1 MPKFGIHI
9 HVLDE
14 VAAKLSAA
22 NGNTPIDQDKNT
34 IGNLLNN
41 NRFEA
46 ALGAIGPDLLFWAP
60 DYNVIEQLKTLIN
73 IYTELKSVK
82 DDVDEAIEKIE
93 EGIDDT
99 VDEIVNELIQ
109 IPIIGP
115 AVQGVKDFKTFFEKL
130 TDGFET
136 IFNNL
141 DNDIE
146 QALMVRVLGLD
157 GSDEGATM
165 ARSLF
170 QGLFQ
175 SSSQM
180 GREEMDWYWFEM
192 LHYRNTGDFLK
203 NLIENAENM
212 NSDSAKAYA
221 YAYATHVAA
230 DLTGHPYVNTVSGA
244 PYRIAV
250 QRHVVIENYMDQW
263 KWMDAYGTNIR
274 ETLFAA
280 TDFKSNKDMPD
291 EVAELLEKTLK
302 NTYEDLIHPLRFG
315 NPLDGS
321 GNLKDFND
329 YGFLTKD
336 DIKLAYRA
344 QKIMLEFLGN
354 MEPYEQP
361 TEPFDGA
368 DELVATWFS
377 EMDELFSQETWVV
390 QPENGNSD
398 NLLLNLD
405 EFFAAIQD
413 TISNLIDIAKQML
426 DSLRDMAAGFAG
438 SITTLTD
445 IPKQLTLTVFY
456 AIEKLIYHVY
466 KEIHQIL
473 SLSGLTYPEPEDVD
487 LGERR
492 ARTLITTTSAA
503 NRKLYP
509 TLKNPGQPHLDDRT
523 YVDGTI
529 DPFRRYTSTPT
540 PSAILRD
547 EDLANA
553 SNDARRNPYFLTTQ
567 NELDLNFLANPE
579 NSHEK
584 PHTESSFYPKND
596 STTPDIFIANTPL
609 DEKLLLA
616 YANCSTP
623 AETAKLYADFK
634 GKSFGNA
641 VDLSVYILANRK
653 STNSDVLKAVYC
665 NWNLD
670 GDRGYGYKSWD
681 GIPPTAL
688 KGEVISAMQNLTE
701 RRTELVK
708 QRFKTWSTVQ
718 TTTSNESD
726 YQPEIYI
733 DNKSFADSLI
743 TAMNISEANIPSSFF
758 NFSTTT
764 STDEWIKLLPK
775 RLEPN
780 GSTFNEN
787 FYFINGMATPANS
800 GIRVAMSIQHILN
813 EGFKNTN
820 ARENTSLPEN
830 LRVKLLLNY
839 TAQELG
845 DLNNIADVGQS
856 VLKDLLN
863 SIAINTAIDKGSRI
877 KYDEMNPTTVGVLAL
892 LHFGMKNDKP
902 LIISSHSQGCI
913 ITANAIMCF
922 AETDTANK
930 DYLQKKVKVLHF
942 EPEILNSYRAKI
954 RANVNQYLVYIMN
967 VSDPNG
973 TDILTEMAG
982 GDALL
987 VPQQIGSFKFNDT
1000 AALNVLS
1007 VLENPEFLN
1016 LQYYRDVFITL
1027 RNAGNDYLG
1036 MVNFWHEKFVTPLAS
1051 LDLKAHYIPTQFD
1064 VMEAD
1069 IRLNRFRVD
1078 PGVLAANRRAQ
1089 QLSVTNGATG
1099 GLNVRNF
1106 FLP

>member
-73 IYTELKSVK
+73 IYTELKTVK
-82 DDVDEAIEKIE
+82 DAVDEVIEEIE
-93 EGIDDT
+93 EGIDDK

-141 DNDIE
+141 DKDIE

-175 SSSQM
+175 STSQM

-203 NLIENAENM
+203 NLIEEAENM

-221 YAYATHVAA
+221 YAYATHVAT
-230 DLTGHPYVNTVSGA
+230 DLTGHPYVNTISGA

-274 ETLFAA
+274 ETLFDS

-302 NTYEDLIHPLRFG
+302 KTYKDLIHPLRFG
-315 NPLDGS
+315 KPLDGS

-361 TEPFDGA
+361 EEPFDGA

-377 EMDELFSQETWVV
+377 EMDDLFSRETWGV
-390 QPENGNSD
+390 QPENGNND

-426 DSLRDMAAGFAG
+426 DTLRDMAAGFAG
-438 SITTLTD
+438 SITTLSD

-456 AIEKLIYHVY
+456 AIEKLIYHIY

-492 ARTLITTTSAA
+492 ARTLITTTSAE
-503 NRKLYP
+503 NRKRYP
-509 TLKNPGQPHLDDRT
+509 IFKSPGQPHLDDRT

-529 DPFRRYTSTPT
+529 DPFRRYTSAPKS
-540 PSAILRD
+540 SAIIRD
-547 EDLANA
+547 EDLASAN
-553 SNDARRNPYFLTTQ
+553 NINQTIPYFLSQ
-567 NELDLNFLANPE
+567 PDEINLNFLAHIDNCHE
-579 NSHEK
+579 N
-584 PHTESSFYPKND
+584 PHTESSFYPKSR
-596 STTPDIFIANTPL
+596 STTPDIFISNVPL
-609 DEKLLLA
+609 DEKLLMA
-616 YANCSTP
+616 YANCKTP
-623 AETAKLYADFK
+623 EETLKLYESFK

-641 VDLSVYILANRK
+641 VDLSVYILSNRK
-653 STNSDVLKAVYC
+653 STNSDVLKAIYC

-681 GIPPTAL
+681 GVPPTTL
-688 KGEVISAMQNLTE
+688 KDEIIPAVQNITE
-701 RRTELVK
+701 SRAELVK
-708 QRFKTWSTVQ
+708 QKFKTWSSVK
-718 TTTSNESD
+718 TTANNESD
-726 YQPEIYI
+726 YQPEIYT
-733 DNKSFADSLI
+733 NGKTFADTII
-743 TAMNISEANIPSSFF
+743 TAMNISEYNIPPSFF

-764 STDEWIKLLPK
+764 GTDEWIKLLPK
-775 RLEPN
+775 HLEPT
-780 GSTFNEN
+780 GKTFNEN
-787 FYFINGMATPANS
+787 FYFVNGMATTSNS
-800 GIRVAMSIQHILN
+800 GIRSCMAFQHVLN
-813 EGFKNTN
+813 ESFANAN
-820 ARENTSLPEN
+820 ARDNTTLPQN
-830 LRVKLLLNY
+830 LRPKLLLNY
-839 TAQELG
+839 TAQENGFLRAPY
-845 DLNNIADVGQS
+845 DLGQS
-856 VLKDLLN
+856 ILKDLLN
-863 SIAINTAIDKGSRI
+863 SLIINEAIKKG
-877 KYDEMNPTTVGVLAL
+877 KKVVYNEMNPTTVGVLAL
-892 LHFGMKNDKP
+892 LHFGMKNDKKL
-902 LIISSHSQGCI
+902 LISGHSQGCI
-913 ITANAIMCF
+913 ITANALMCF
-922 AETDTANK
+922 AETGTANR
-930 DYLQKKVKVLHF
+930 DYLKEKVKVLHF
-942 EPEILNSYRAKI
+942 EPEIVISYRAKI
-954 RANVNQYLVYIMN
+954 RANVKEYLVYMMN
-967 VSDPNG
+967 VNDPNG
-973 TDILTEMAG
+973 SDILTEMGG
-982 GDALL
+982 GD
-987 VPQQIGSFKFNDT
+987 VPVVPLQAGSFVENVTDASQLL
-1000 AALNVLS
+1000 AAF
-1007 VLENPEFLN
+1007 ENPDFLN
-1016 LQYYRDVFITL
+1016 IEYYKDLFTKLQT
-1027 RNAGNDYLG
+1027 GKNDYLG
-1036 MVNFWHEKFVTPLAS
+1036 MLKFWNDKFVSPFLNGN
-1051 LDLKAHYIPTQFD
+1051 LKAHFIPTQFE
-1064 VMEAD
+1064 VLKAD

-1078 PGVLAANRRAQ
+1078 PGLLAPAQRDQ
-1089 QLSVTNGATG
+1089 QLSVTTGNTG
-1099 GLNVRNF
+1099 GINVRDF
-1106 FLP
+1106 FMT